1 MYIAMNR
8 FRVVPGFE
16 EAFENQWKARE
27 GRLAEMPGYIEF
39 HMLKGPKAEDH
50 TLYASHTV
58 WETHGHFVAW
68 TKSEQFRAAHARD
81 TSPQLFEASD
91 ILKKHQHKIKIIPLS
106 FDPKYSL
113 ILEREYPKNRC
124 FNLLLLVNNIV

>member
-58 WETHGHFVAW
+58 WESHDQFVAW
-68 TKSEQFRAAHARD
+68 TKSEQFRAAHARAGE
-81 TSPQLFEASD
+81 SKVQYLSGPHFEGFEV
-91 ILKKHQHKIKIIPLS
+91 IIHEDRS
-106 FDPKYSL
+106 GKRSA
-113 ILEREYPKNRC
+113 LEAA
-124 FNLLLLVNNIV
+124 

>member
-16 EAFENQWKARE
+16 EAFEGIWRE
-27 GRLAEMPGYIEF
+27 RQGRLAELPGYVEF

-58 WETHGHFVAW
+58 WETFEHFQAW
-68 TKSEQFRAAHARD
+68 TKSEQFRAAHANAGNNRGKVEYL
-81 TSPQLFEASD
+81 SGPHFEGFEV
-91 ILKKHQHKIKIIPLS
+91 IIHE
-106 FDPKYSL
+106 D
-113 ILEREYPKNRC
+113 KNGVRAD
-124 FNLLLLVNNIV
+124 VAA

>member
-16 EAFENQWKARE
+16 EAFETIWKNRE
-27 GRLAEMPGYIEF
+27 RHLSTLPGYLEF

-58 WETHGHFVAW
+58 WETQEHFVAW
-68 TKSEQFRAAHARD
+68 TKSEQFRAAHANAGANRGKVEYL
-81 TSPQLFEASD
+81 SGPHFEGFEV
-91 ILKKHQHKIKIIPLS
+91 IIHE
-106 FDPKYSL
+106 DKTGARA
-113 ILEREYPKNRC
+113 E
-124 FNLLLLVNNIV
+124 VA

>member
-16 EAFENQWKARE
+16 EAFETIWRE
-27 GRLAEMPGYIEF
+27 RQGRLSEVPGYVEF

-58 WETHGHFVAW
+58 WATHEDFTNW
-68 TKSEQFRAAHARD
+68 TKSEQFRAAHANAGNNRGKVEYL
-81 TSPQLFEASD
+81 SGPHFEGFDVIIHEDHSGVRRSD
-91 ILKKHQHKIKIIPLS
+91 AA
-106 FDPKYSL
+106 
-113 ILEREYPKNRC
+113 
-124 FNLLLLVNNIV
+124 